1 MTLLSRE
8 SIMKKLYTRVYFLPG
23 KVGSSRKEENKIRNR
38 MREKKILIIVSKL
51 ELIVFPFIKS
61 G

>member
-1 MTLLSRE
+1 
-8 SIMKKLYTRVYFLPG
+8 MKKLYTRVYFLPG